1 MLYQITNY
9 LIGFSLKNFFLNFHS
24 PNIRFVT
31 KFSDLMLL
39 LSLLFFSFVSSQ
51 LCNTIFSLWSLR
63 VPLLSVFFVFSMD
76 LSLLVTASLYW
87 FLSFALGYQVMN
99 EIGKLIKERTMEL
112 KVKENE
118 FESID
123 GCIKESSEKI
133 KSKKKI
139 LDLIEKKLIDQS
151 K

>member
-9 LIGFSLKNFFLNFHS
+9 LIGLSLHNFFVNFHS

-63 VPLLSVFFVFSMD
+63 DWRWSSSFFFSSSD
-76 LSLLVTASLYW
+76 PSLYW
-87 FLSFALGYQVMN
+87 FLSFALGYHVMRQ
-99 EIGKLIKERTMEL
+99 KA
-112 KVKENE
+112 
-118 FESID
+118 
-123 GCIKESSEKI
+123 
-133 KSKKKI
+133 KKDKTFVF
-139 LDLIEKKLIDQS
+139 
-151 K
+151 